1 MAKYQAKHNLVDF
14 EILTSSNYT
23 PNWHHELI
31 AKELEH
37 IEAFGDRDYKVLL
50 VTVPPRNGKSQQC
63 SIDFPAWY
71 LGRNPEEEIITAS
84 YSYDLAQDFGGKTRE
99 KVDSPA
105 FKEIFPEVHLK
116 EDEKARGRWKTNK
129 GGSYTAAG
137 VGGAITGKGAKIV
150 FIDDAVKNREE
161 AESETYREKTWDWFT
176 STAFTR
182 LAPGGVVVVIMT
194 RWHLDDLAGR
204 ILDHPELSKRTK
216 VMSFPAIA
224 TRDERPYRLMGEP
237 LWPARFSYKSLME
250 IKDTVGP
257 YDWQALYQGNPV
269 LTENQEFKP
278 EWIKSIPEISVWSMD
293 CRRFLTIDTAMSKKT
308 QADYT
313 GFCDN
318 AVNKENFWHIRAWGA
333 KLSPEELVNNIFSL
347 HKQNN
352 YEAIGI
358 EKTTFT
364 QGLKPYFDSEQRKRN
379 MFLPIIELSHNQTA
393 KEIRIRGLIPRYAT
407 GSIFHVEGQCKTL
420 EDQMKTF
427 PVGVHDDVLDAMAY
441 QLQVVD
447 NSKAGNGNIS
457 VFIPDL

>member
-1 MAKYQAKHNLVDF
+1 MVKQQARHNLIDF
-14 EILTSSNYT
+14 QILTSPSYT

-31 AKELEH
+31 ATELEH
-37 IEAFGDRDYKVLL
+37 IEAFGDRDYKILL

-99 KVDSPA
+99 KVDSFA
-105 FKEIFPEVHLK
+105 FREIFPEVRLK

-137 VGGAITGKGAKIV
+137 VGGAITGKGAKIF
-150 FIDDAVKNREE
+150 FIDDPVKNREE
-161 AESETYREKTWDWFT
+161 AESEVYREKTWDWFT

-182 LAPGGVVVVIMT
+182 LAPGGVMVVIMT
-194 RWHLDDLAGR
+194 RWHLDDLGGR
-204 ILDHPELSKRTK
+204 ILAHPELSKRTK
-216 VMSFPAIA
+216 VMSFAAIS
-224 TRDERPYRLMGEP
+224 EKEEHPYRGQAEA
-237 LWPARFSYKSLME
+237 LWPSRFPYKALME
-250 IKDTVGP
+250 IKSAVGP
-257 YDWQALYQGNPV
+257 YDWQALYQGNPL
-269 LTENQEFKP
+269 LTEGQEFKP
-278 EWIKSIPEISVWSMD
+278 EWIKSIPEITVWSMD
-293 CRRFLTIDTAMSKKT
+293 VRRFLTVDTAMSKKT
-308 QADYT
+308 QSDYT

-318 AVNKENFWHIRAWGA
+318 SVNQENFWYLRAWGA
-333 KLSPEELVNNIFSL
+333 RLSPEELVNNIFAL
-347 HKQNN
+347 HKQNR

-364 QGLKPYFDSEQRKRN
+364 EGLKPYFDSEQRKRN

-393 KEIRIRGLIPRYAT
+393 KEIRVRGLIPRYAS
-407 GSIFHVEGQCKTL
+407 GSIFHIEGQCSML
-420 EDQMKTF
+420 EEQMKTF
-427 PVGVHDDVLDAMAY
+427 PVGVHDDVLDAVAY

-447 NSKAGNGNIS
+447 NPKTSGGSVS